1 MKTYDVRD
9 HRTNGEAPTV
19 TAIIQPGAERVP
31 YEPFGARP

>member
-19 TAIIQPGAERVP
+19 TAIIQPGTGRVP
-31 YEPFGARP
+31 